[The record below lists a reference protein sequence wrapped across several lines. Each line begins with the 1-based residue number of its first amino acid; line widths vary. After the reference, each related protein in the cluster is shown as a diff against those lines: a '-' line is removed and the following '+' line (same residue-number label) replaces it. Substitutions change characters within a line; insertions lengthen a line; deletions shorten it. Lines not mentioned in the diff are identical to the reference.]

1 MKEERFDE
9 LAQYGYIISMSLFI
23 VFALA
28 GWFLDN
34 ELLIWIS
41 VIPLLYLPVTVCAIT
56 IRETNKSRKRK
67 KKKRE
72 KERYL
77 RESKL
82 LRCRSWASSSI
93 LVIISFNIVDFIPYS
108 SGVDVCHSSVGQ

>member
-9 LAQYGYIISMSLFI
+9 LMQYGYILCMSLFI

-41 VIPLLYLPVTVCAIT
+41 VIFLLYIPFMVCAIT
-56 IRETNKSRKRK
+56 IWSIRKTRKRE

-72 KERYL
+72 RERRL
-77 RESKL
+77 RECEL
-82 LRCRSWASSSI
+82 LRCRSCDRI
-93 LVIISFNIVDFIPYS
+93 YKREELDISTTAVPRCPDCGKKLIPE
-108 SGVDVCHSSVGQ
+108 D